1 MKKTAI
7 FIATL
12 LSTAAIAWAA
22 GTIWIHQNNRISLGM
37 PLSIADN
44 ITLSDDGTT
53 VNFNLKDNGGTHSAT
68 YSDIK
73 NVTFGNTQ
81 QAVTIAFDGT
91 DADIAN
97 PYAFQGVTIEKTGAD
112 IVVTSTS
119 AEEIR
124 YELSGTASNGSVTF
138 TSEAPLTIVLNG
150 ADITSATG
158 SAINITSA
166 VSATVELTNGTTSAL
181 VDGTDGANG
190 CLYSKGSLLFKGE
203 GTLNV
208 TGNTKHAV
216 ASKKDIEIT
225 SGTINVLSSKSDGL
239 HSGTT
244 FVMNGGTI
252 TTRNT
257 GGDGIDGDEGTLDI
271 NGGTL
276 DIDVATDDTKGIKAD
291 GNITINGGDI
301 KINMPAD
308 QGKAFKTKADM
319 YVNGGTITATASGNV
334 VVTDNDPSYCTII
347 KTDANFYMTAG
358 TIDITSTGEA
368 GKGFSIDGNAK
379 FTGGN
384 VKITVSGGGA
394 KYTNVDGEADSYSA
408 TCIKVD
414 GNLEMIGGTFDLLS
428 TGIGGKCISTDN
440 DAIVG
445 DTNQGPTITAKTTGA
460 RFVEVQGSNE
470 DNTDYANPKVFK
482 ADNNMTINNGTLN
495 ISSTQNG
502 GEGLESKN
510 VMTINGGTI
519 NINTV
524 DDCINAANSIVI
536 NDGKIYC
543 FASSNDAIDSNGTLI
558 INGGMLFASG
568 ANAPE
573 GGLDCDMSSNFTITG
588 GVIIGIG
595 GSNTTPSSSLTKQ
608 GTMIY
613 SASLTANQLFTV
625 TDANGNHIVS
635 FTNPRT
641 TTSGGGGTRPAP
653 PGGDRPGG
661 GGNPGGPGGGGGTSI
676 LISAP
681 EFKTGSSYNIYTDG
695 TVTPGESFECMVYK
709 GSYTPGTLSKTTTLS
724 SIVTTVR

>member
-12 LSTAAIAWAA
+12 LSMVIIAWAKE
-22 GTIWIHQNNRISLGM
+22 TIWIHQNNRITLGM
-37 PLSIADN
+37 PLSLADN
-44 ITLSDDGTT
+44 ITLSEDGTI
-53 VNFNLKDNGGTHSAT
+53 VNFNMKNNGSSYSAT
-68 YSDIK
+68 YSNIK
-73 NVTFGNTQ
+73 NVTFGKARH
-81 QAVTIAFDGT
+81 AVAIAFDGS
-91 DADIAN
+91 DADITN
-97 PYAFQGVTIEKTGAD
+97 PYAFQGVTIEKNGAD
-112 IVVTSTS
+112 ITITSTS
-119 AEEIR
+119 TEEIR
-124 YELSGTASNGSVTF
+124 YELSGTTANGSITLS
-138 TSEAPLTIVLNG
+138 SETPLTIALNG
-150 ADITSATG
+150 AYISSEIG
-158 SAINITSA
+158 SAINIISA
-166 VSATVELTNGTTSAL
+166 VATTVELNGETETVL
-181 VDGTDGANG
+181 VDGTEGANG
-190 CLYSKGSLLFKGE
+190 CLYSKGSLLFKGN

-208 TGNTKHAV
+208 TGNTKHAI
-216 ASKKDIEIT
+216 ACKKDIEIE

-239 HSGTT
+239 HSGTS
-244 FVMNGGTI
+244 FIINGGTI

-257 GGDGIDGDEGTLDI
+257 GGDGIDGDEGYISINDGYLDI
-271 NGGTL
+271 N
-276 DIDVATDDTKGIKAD
+276 VATADTKGIKAD
-291 GNITINGGDI
+291 GNITINGGEI

-319 YVNGGTITATASGNV
+319 YVNGGTITASTSGNV
-334 VVTDNDPSYCTII
+334 VVIDNDPSYCTVI
-347 KTDANFYMTAG
+347 KTDADFYMTAG

-384 VKITVSGGGA
+384 IKIVVSGSGA
-394 KYTNVDGEADSYSA
+394 KYTNVDEEADSYAA

-414 GNLEMIGGTFDLLS
+414 GKLEILGGTFDLLS
-428 TGIGGKCISTDN
+428 TGIGGKCISTDS

-445 DTNQGPTITAKTTGA
+445 NDQQGPSITAKTTGA

-470 DNTDYANPKVFK
+470 ENTDYANPKVFK

-510 VMTINGGTI
+510 IMTINGGTI

-524 DDCINAANSIVI
+524 DDCINAANSVVI

-543 FASSNDAIDSNGTLI
+543 FASGNDAIDSNGTLI
-558 INGGMLFASG
+558 INGGMVFASG

-573 GGLDCDMSSNFTITG
+573 GGLDCDKSSNFTITG
-588 GVIIGIG
+588 GIIIGIG

-608 GTMIY
+608 GTLVY
-613 SASLTANQLFTV
+613 STNLMTNQLFTL
-625 TDANGNHIVS
+625 TDTNDNHILS

-641 TTSGGGGTRPAP
+641 ATGGGGTRPAP
-653 PGGDRPGG
+653 PGGNRPGDGG
-661 GGNPGGPGGGGGTSI
+661 GGPGNGGTSI

-681 EFKTGSSYNIYTDG
+681 ELVKGSSYNIYTDG
-695 TVTPGESFECMVYK
+695 NVTPGESFECLVYK
-709 GSYTPGTLSKTTTLS
+709 GSYSPGTLSKTTTLS

>member
-1 MKKTAI
+1 MKKIVLLLTAVISTAI
-7 FIATL
+7 IT
-12 LSTAAIAWAA
+12 WAA
-22 GTIWIHQNNRISLGM
+22 GTIWIHQNNRITLGM
-37 PLSIADN
+37 PMSMAEN
-44 ITLSDDGTT
+44 ITLSPDGSI
-53 VNFNLKDNGGTHSAT
+53 VNFNIKNNGGTHSVT

-73 NVTFGNTQ
+73 NVTFDKQ
-81 QAVTIAFDGT
+81 QNIVTIAFDGNE
-91 DADIAN
+91 ADIVN

-112 IVVTSTS
+112 IVVTSTN
-119 AEEIR
+119 AENIL
-124 YELSGTASNGSVTF
+124 YEVSGTTSNGSVTF
-138 TSEAPLTIVLNG
+138 SSTTPFTLALNG
-150 ADITSATG
+150 ANITSEVG
-158 SAINITSA
+158 SAINITSTE
-166 VSATVELTNGTTSAL
+166 STIVELTEGTISTL
-181 VDGTDGANG
+181 IDGTNGANG

-208 TGNTKHAV
+208 TGNTKHAI
-216 ASKKDIEIT
+216 ASKKDIEIS
-225 SGTINVLSSKSDGL
+225 SGTINILSSKSDGL

-276 DIDVATDDTKGIKAD
+276 DIDVATADTKGIKAD

-301 KINMPAD
+301 KINMPAE

-319 YVNGGTITATASGNV
+319 YVNGGTITAIASGNV
-334 VVTDNDPSYCTII
+334 VVTDNDPSYCTVI
-347 KTDANFYMTAG
+347 KTDADFYMTDG

-384 VKITVSGGGA
+384 IKITVSGGGA
-394 KYTNVDGEADSYSA
+394 KYTNIDGEADSYAA

-414 GNLEMIGGTFDLLS
+414 GNLEMLGGTFDLLS
-428 TGIGGKCISTDN
+428 TGIGGKCISTDS

-445 DTNQGPTITAKTTGA
+445 DANQGPSITAKTTGA
-460 RFVEVQGSNE
+460 RFVEVQGTNE
-470 DNTDYANPKVFK
+470 ENTDYANPKVFK

-510 VMTINGGTI
+510 IMTINGGTI

-524 DDCINAANSIVI
+524 DDCINAANSVVI

-543 FASSNDAIDSNGTLI
+543 FATGNDAIDSNGTLKI
-558 INGGMLFASG
+558 HGGMIFVSG
-568 ANAPE
+568 ASTPE
-573 GGLDCDMSSNFTITG
+573 GGFDCDKSSNFTITG

-595 GSNTTPSSSLTKQ
+595 GSNTTPSTSTTTQ
-608 GTMIY
+608 GTLIY
-613 SASLTANQLFTV
+613 SGSLSTNQLFTV
-625 TDANGNHIVS
+625 TDANGNHILS

-641 TTSGGGGTRPAP
+641 TTSDGGGTRPAP
-653 PGGDRPGG
+653 PGG
-661 GGNPGGPGGGGGTSI
+661 GGPGGGGTSI

-681 EFKTGSSYNIYTDG
+681 ELVKGNSFKIYTDG
-695 TVTPGESFECMVYK
+695 SVSSGESFECMVYK
-709 GSYTPGTLSKTTTLS
+709 GSYTPGTQNKTTTLS